1 MFSHPFWRKI
11 NPTTIPTLFDFLLDH
26 LLTIDLELGLG
37 GYISRY
43 INRRRQEFK
52 VRFFSLYHTI
62 PQRFKRLLRQ
72 ESSKSE

>member
-43 INRRRQEFK
+43 IN
-52 VRFFSLYHTI
+52 
-62 PQRFKRLLRQ
+62 
-72 ESSKSE
+72 